1 MFTRCPACSTVHPL
15 NAAILAQDGGRYRC
29 GKCNKTSNAL
39 ESLFDEWPDPGSKP
53 AKPGKLP
60 ELGLDIDLGKAK
72 QSRLNPEEARL
83 AGEAIESRQKKSRMG
98 RYLLRLTWLIASL
111 VVGGVIILNVAEFMG
126 KPVLQPGEIEAAK
139 VALGLQ
145 EPAPRQ
151 VFRDLEMIHL
161 VSRKLAAD
169 PDRPGSLM
177 LEATI
182 VNRASRSQP
191 YPKLEVILF
200 DTGGSPLA
208 THEFEP
214 DDYLS
219 SASSSQSDMSP
230 HAYLPLRLELAD
242 PGELAVGFELNFH

>member
-29 GKCNKTSNAL
+29 GKCNKTSKAL

-60 ELGLDIDLGKAK
+60 ELGLDIDLDKAR

-83 AGEAIESRQKKSRMG
+83 AGEAIESRQKKSRLG
-98 RYLLRLTWLIASL
+98 RFFLRLTWVLASL
-111 VVGGVIILNVAEFMG
+111 VVGGVLIFNVAEFMG
-126 KPVLQPGEIEAAK
+126 RPVIKPGEIEAAK
-139 VALGLQ
+139 VALGLE
-145 EPAPRQ
+145 EPAPREI
-151 VFRDLEMIHL
+151 FRDLEMIHL

-169 PDRPGSLM
+169 PGRPGALT

-191 YPKLEVILF
+191 YPILEVILF

-219 SASSSQSDMSP
+219 DTRSLQSDMSP
-230 HAYLPLRLELAD
+230 HAYLPLRLELED
-242 PGELAVGFELNFH
+242 PGELAVGFELNFR